1 MYNRHMVEN
10 TKEFILEA
18 ACRLFAER
26 GYDAVGVQ
34 EICGAVKITKPTLYY
49 YFGSKIGIMKALAEL
64 KGAELFEKLQKVC
77 VDKGDFFASI
87 MGILKTEI
95 DFAKKNPMYF
105 RLHCN
110 LLRAPQ
116 NAEYFEVYQEMRE
129 NLRKLFLEF
138 FVSSTAVFGNM
149 RGKEQLYSTLFHN
162 QVLAL
167 VASVLSGEIQDE
179 EKVIY
184 TVTHSFIYGF
194 AD

>member
-1 MYNRHMVEN
+1 MSNEN
-10 TKEFILEA
+10 SREFILDV
-18 ACRLFAER
+18 ACRLFSEK
-26 GYDAVGVQ
+26 GYDAVGIQ
-34 EICGAVKITKPTLYY
+34 EICQQAGITKPTLYY
-49 YFGSKIGIMKALAEL
+49 FFGSKLGIIKALADQ
-64 KGAELFEKLQKVC
+64 KGAELFEKLKEVC

-87 MGILKTEI
+87 MEILRTEI
-95 DFAKKNPMYF
+95 DFAKNNPMYF

-110 LLRAPQ
+110 LLGAPQ

-129 NLRKLFLEF
+129 KIRKLFLEF
-138 FVSSTAVFGNM
+138 FVSSTEVFGNM

>member
-1 MYNRHMVEN
+1 MSMVEN
-10 TKEFILEA
+10 TKELILEA
-18 ACRLFAER
+18 ACRLFSER

-34 EICGAVKITKPTLYY
+34 ELCEAVNVTKPTLYY
-49 YFGSKIGIMKALAEL
+49 YFGSKKGILKALVDL
-64 KGAELFEKLQKVC
+64 KGGKLLETLERAC

-87 MGILKTEI
+87 MEILKAEI
-95 DFAKKNPMYF
+95 AFAKNNQMYF

-110 LLRAPQ
+110 LLRAPK
-116 NAEYFEVYQEMRE
+116 NAEYFEVYEEMRDK
-129 NLRKLFLEF
+129 LKKLFLDF
-138 FVSSTAVFGNM
+138 FIASTAVFGNM

-167 VASVLSGEIQDE
+167 VEGVLSGEIRDN
-179 EKVIY
+179 EKEIY